1 MRTCAVGLTFQTR
14 VAKPFILT
22 KGVWSST
29 IAHVGAAV
37 GG

>member
-1 MRTCAVGLTFQTR
+1 